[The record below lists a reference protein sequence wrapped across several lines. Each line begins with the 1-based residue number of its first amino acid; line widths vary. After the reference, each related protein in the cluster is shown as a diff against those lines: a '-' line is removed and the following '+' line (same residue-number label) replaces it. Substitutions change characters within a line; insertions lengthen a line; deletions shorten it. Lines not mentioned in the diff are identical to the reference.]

1 MALVQGPWHGQFL
14 SSRGGADRRKGLVL
28 DFHGVCGVLHAGNF
42 SLGFCD
48 ACKKKLGSYLELLLL
63 VLLPILQAV
72 ESLCSISMDR
82 SSEASNTNSG

>member
-1 MALVQGPWHGQFL
+1 MVSFCFL
-14 SSRGGADRRKGLVL
+14 EEVL
-28 DFHGVCGVLHAGNF
+28 TEERDLCQTSMYGVCGVLHAGNF

-63 VLLPILQAV
+63 VLLPVLQAV